1 MFSILWLHKYWGKF
15 KLSISNFL
23 FFSFDDT
30 EEFFSHKQVHFPS
43 TFPSKLKTFEKD
55 QGKNEDDP
63 SYLNKKFL
71 CQPKTK
77 TEKIGMHV

>member
-1 MFSILWLHKYWGKF
+1 MFSILWLHKYWGQF
-15 KLSISNFL
+15 KLSVS
-23 FFSFDDT
+23 FFFPDT
-30 EEFFSHKQVHFPS
+30 EEFFSHKQVQFPS

-55 QGKNEDDP
+55 QRKNEDDP
-63 SYLNKKFL
+63 SYINKKFL